1 MAGFVL
7 AVVLTAVAALP
18 AAARVRAFR
27 GEVPD
32 SYNFW
37 FYEPEYADT
46 LDSGA
51 ANYNYR
57 NKLPLLLFLHGQSL
71 CGNDLNRVRR
81 YGSIAAV
88 EMGRVIDAYVVAPQC
103 NTGGWRP
110 ER

>member
-51 ANYNYR
+51 AN
-57 NKLPLLLFLHGQSL
+57 
-71 CGNDLNRVRR
+71 
-81 YGSIAAV
+81 
-88 EMGRVIDAYVVAPQC
+88 
-103 NTGGWRP
+103 
-110 ER
+110 